1 MSLKKL
7 IVCCCCPQTTDE
19 DDGVNISVNINNS
32 CCQKTQS
39 VYTDG
44 PAAKR
49 NLFQSVASRVIRRT
63 KATPEIN
70 KSISKQDQ
78 DIFKSAVDISVS

>member
-7 IVCCCCPQTTDE
+7 LICCCCPQTTDD
-19 DDGVNISVNINNS
+19 DDGISINVNISNT

-44 PAAKR
+44 AAKR
-49 NLFQSVASRVIRRT
+49 NLFQSAASRIVRR
-63 KATPEIN
+63 N
-70 KSISKQDQ
+70 KTTCERDKTSDGEDK
-78 DIFKSAVDISVS
+78 DIFKSAVDISVP